1 MKKMLRFIG
10 VGFGGIS
17 LFTFVVVFL
26 SNIGKNIKWSEFLIN
41 WLQLNIGIIGC
52 IVGIFLVLLGFGWAL
67 DGEPDESIF
76 SYYKKIFNEMKEEL
90 ED

>member
-10 VGFGGIS
+10 VGIGGIS
-17 LFTFVVVFL
+17 LFTFIVIFL
-26 SNIGKNIKWSEFLIN
+26 SNIGGNIKWSDFLIN
-41 WLQLNIGIIGC
+41 WLQLDAGIIGC

-67 DGEPDESIF
+67 DGEQDESIF
-76 SYYKKIFNEMKEEL
+76 SYYKKVFKEMKEEL

>member
-10 VGFGGIS
+10 IGIGGIS
-17 LFTFVVVFL
+17 LFTFIVVFS
-26 SNIGKNIKWSEFLIN
+26 SNIGRNIKWSEFLIN
-41 WLQLNIGIIGC
+41 WLQLDVGIIGG

-76 SYYKKIFNEMKEEL
+76 SYYKKVFKEMAEEL
-90 ED
+90 